1 MTANSVWTIQR
12 ILQWTTQYF
21 KIHHIEEAR
30 LDAELLLAHVLKK
43 TRIYLYT
50 NFEQILNKS
59 ELSEYHALIEKRVQG
74 LCVAVLT
81 GHKSFMGLDFYVN
94 KNVLIPRPDTE
105 EWVEKVIQRYRTV
118 ENFKVLDLGTGSGV
132 IVLSFLTYCIG
143 ATAVG
148 IDISDDALDVAKKNG
163 VLLSLSERVEWR
175 QGDFLKALKEDEL
188 FDGIFS
194 NPPYIPTGEIE
205 TLAKEVRHEP
215 YLALD
220 GGIDGLNFYRLL
232 VNGGANH
239 LKPGGFLAFEVGVNQ
254 AKIVET
260 MLQKTELFT
269 DFEIIKD
276 LNGIERAI
284 YCRKK

>member
-163 VLLSLSERVEWR
+163 VLLSLSERMEWR

>member
-94 KNVLIPRPDTE
+94 KNILIPRPDTE

>member
-59 ELSEYHALIEKRVQG
+59 ELSEYHALLEKRVQG

>member
-59 ELSEYHALIEKRVQG
+59 ELSEYHALLEKRVQG

-194 NPPYIPTGEIE
+194 NPPYIPAGEIE

>member
-1 MTANSVWTIQR
+1 
-12 ILQWTTQYF
+12 
-21 KIHHIEEAR
+21 
-30 LDAELLLAHVLKK
+30 
-43 TRIYLYT
+43 
-50 NFEQILNKS
+50 
-59 ELSEYHALIEKRVQG
+59 
-74 LCVAVLT
+74 
-81 GHKSFMGLDFYVN
+81 MGLDFYVN

>member
-148 IDISDDALDVAKKNG
+148 IDISADALDVAKKNG

>member
-148 IDISDDALDVAKKNG
+148 IDISDDALDVAQKNG

>member
-148 IDISDDALDVAKKNG
+148 IDISDDALDIAKKNG
-163 VLLSLSERVEWR
+163 VLLSLSERMEWR